1 LRERERERERER
13 DGCYMISKISFFCC
27 YPNKKGR
34 ENQLKIQYI
43 YIYGGG
49 KYCTSIWHEREAI
62 FMKHPE
68 ISQERNVHLKRENK
82 GSMASTSMQLNKKL
96 IFRF

>member
-1 LRERERERERER
+1 MLYDFKDIILLLLSQQKR
-13 DGCYMISKISFFCC
+13 
-27 YPNKKGR
+27 KGKSIK
-34 ENQLKIQYI
+34 NTI